1 MIWGGVCFLLT
12 SLTDITFVPD
22 IGFQGVLLRLGA
34 FPLFFLVLAFG
45 PNMAPMQRERLVT
58 AAGTVLVVLLG
69 VIPLLSSAPQA
80 SLSFMCAIF
89 AVAFGN
95 TTVVPR
101 FRHACIF
108 TAISCIAIGALA
120 IWQGPHGWAI
130 AIELVLVAA
139 FSLFANYRIER
150 GDRLEYL
157 LARREAMLL
166 AALRADREKLKALSE
181 TDALTGIANRCAFND
196 YCTRLFADQRY
207 LGRQIAVLLADV
219 DFFKAYNDAYGHLA
233 GDGCL
238 RAVAR
243 SIAATLRNADDI
255 VARYGGVEFVA
266 CVLDATPAQARLVAK
281 RVCDGVLALRIPH
294 TARPDDICHVSL
306 SVGIATAIITPD
318 ADIDGL
324 IAAADKALYSAK
336 HQGRNRV
343 EFAHVTA
350 A

>member
-1 MIWGGVCFLLT
+1 
-12 SLTDITFVPD
+12 
-22 IGFQGVLLRLGA
+22 
-34 FPLFFLVLAFG
+34 
-45 PNMAPMQRERLVT
+45 
-58 AAGTVLVVLLG
+58 
-69 VIPLLSSAPQA
+69 
-80 SLSFMCAIF
+80 
-89 AVAFGN
+89 
-95 TTVVPR
+95 
-101 FRHACIF
+101 
-108 TAISCIAIGALA
+108 
-120 IWQGPHGWAI
+120 
-130 AIELVLVAA
+130 
-139 FSLFANYRIER
+139 
-150 GDRLEYL
+150 
-157 LARREAMLL
+157 
-166 AALRADREKLKALSE
+166 LKALSE

-255 VARYGGVEFVA
+255 VARYGGEEFVA